1 MSETSDVSNSTFYV
15 YILYSLKDKG
25 LYIGF
30 TKNLKKRLVLHAKG
44 EVVATRFRIPLKLIH
59 YEYFVNEKD
68 AKAREKFLKSGYGRK
83 QFKEI
88 LKNTLELLI
97 KY

>member
-1 MSETSDVSNSTFYV
+1 MSETSDVSSQKYYV
-15 YILYSLKDKG
+15 YILYSFKDNK

-30 TKNLKKRLVLHAKG
+30 TNNLKRRLAEHAKG
-44 EVVATRFRIPLKLIH
+44 LVVATKNRTPVKLIH
-59 YEYFVNEKD
+59 YEYFINEKD

-88 LKNTLELLI
+88 LKNTLEPLI
-97 KY
+97 